1 MEPAAI
7 TDTKPAAR
15 RWLGWLG
22 QCGRYCRINYVIS
35 GKLLPIKNLC
45 IGKDIAEITRDTL
58 TWFSQRWENF
68 PQRLSLTPA
77 KDALRLFR
85 EKCKPYL
92 ALINRCTHGRYR
104 RTKSLLISANS
115 WPHLTTSEGPKK
127 LEAKR
132 ESHRMISQRYTA
144 LASDKAHAHRY
155 LEGRESHVWR
165 HYAATGDDDF
175 SKRIKTS
182 KNVRTRCV
190 IQRAALHD
198 APCRSFPDLAQI
210 QWINRK

>member
-22 QCGRYCRINYVIS
+22 QCGRYCRINNVIS

-77 KDALRLFR
+77 KDALRLIR
-85 EKCKPYL
+85 EEVQTLFGTHYPMHARGGRAGGGPRGRRRRGAARGGGRGAREAGSL
-92 ALINRCTHGRYR
+92 A
-104 RTKSLLISANS
+104 
-115 WPHLTTSEGPKK
+115 
-127 LEAKR
+127 
-132 ESHRMISQRYTA
+132 
-144 LASDKAHAHRY
+144 
-155 LEGRESHVWR
+155 
-165 HYAATGDDDF
+165 
-175 SKRIKTS
+175 
-182 KNVRTRCV
+182 
-190 IQRAALHD
+190 
-198 APCRSFPDLAQI
+198 
-210 QWINRK
+210 